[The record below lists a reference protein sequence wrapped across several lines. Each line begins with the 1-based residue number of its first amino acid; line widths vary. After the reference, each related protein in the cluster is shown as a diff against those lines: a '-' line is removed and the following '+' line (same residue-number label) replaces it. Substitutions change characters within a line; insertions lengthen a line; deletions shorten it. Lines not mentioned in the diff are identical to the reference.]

1 MIAAATSGSAG
12 PPATQIPPSSG
23 APDRSSAVRA
33 AAGAAA
39 RGLAELAIE
48 AAAPRLAKATKAKT
62 SKSSSAKRSAA
73 SRSASKGYAKKTT
86 SSSSKASSSRS
97 KSADPLAFLSDPSL
111 SIEDKLMRLLAH
123 LNAQYEEQMQH
134 HMDALAG
141 KAPAKA
147 KGTSGSSG
155 TKKKT
160 GGLLGALASVVSKV
174 APGAA
179 GAIVDVLKDKTLQG
193 LLKKLGGPVLA
204 AGATALGFPA
214 LAPVLMKLGPE
225 LASGAVD
232 LAKAIG
238 AETKDAGGTAS
249 SSSAGGSGKTEL
261 SSSEQQIELMKLQRV
276 QEKQK
281 EMFSTVS
288 AILRAQHEIRSGII
302 GNLR

>member
-1 MIAAATSGSAG
+1 MIAAAPSGSAG

-23 APDRSSAVRA
+23 APDRSSAVLA

-39 RGLAELAIE
+39 RGIAELAIE
-48 AAAPRLAKATKAKT
+48 AAAPRVAKATKAKT
-62 SKSSSAKRSAA
+62 SRSSSAKRSAA
-73 SRSASKGYAKKTT
+73 SKSSSKGYAKKTT
-86 SSSSKASSSRS
+86 SSSKASSSKS
-97 KSADPLAFLSDPSL
+97 KSADPLAFLSDPKL

-123 LNAQYEEQMQH
+123 LNAQYEEQMQQ

-141 KAPAKA
+141 KTSSTKA

-160 GGLLGALASVVSKV
+160 GGLLGALASVVKKV
-174 APGAA
+174 APSAA

-232 LAKAIG
+232 LAKALD
-238 AETKDAGGTAS
+238 AETKAAGGSAS
-249 SSSAGGSGKTEL
+249 ASSAGASEKTEL
-261 SSSEQQIELMKLQRV
+261 SSSEQQVELMKLQRV

-302 GNLR
+302 GNIR